1 MSSKDVYLHSSDDLT
16 MEFTSDQNTTIDSP
30 IFTYPK
36 LVNLEESNLEL
47 LNLELE
53 AFRRAI
59 EYMKTVP
66 FANAANAELFDPA
79 IEY

>member
-1 MSSKDVYLHSSDDLT
+1 MSSKDVHLHSSDDLT
-16 MEFTSDQNTTIDSP
+16 MEFTSDQ
-30 IFTYPK
+30 K

-66 FANAANAELFDPA
+66 CANAANAELFDPA